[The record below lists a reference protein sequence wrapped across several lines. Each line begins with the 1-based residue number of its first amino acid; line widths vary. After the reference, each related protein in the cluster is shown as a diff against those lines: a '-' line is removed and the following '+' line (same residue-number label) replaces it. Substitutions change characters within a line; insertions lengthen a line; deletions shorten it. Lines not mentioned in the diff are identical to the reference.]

1 MERMDITLGEK
12 KQIIRDYFQAWLKP
26 NIEVIKSI
34 FDKNATYSECYGPI
48 YRNKKEIISWFEK
61 WNKQGK
67 VIAWPI
73 EKILI
78 NENTCIVEWHFKC
91 NYQKKI
97 SEFDGVSIIDFNDQN
112 KIISVKEYQSKCQH
126 YIANKTSSHYN

>member
-1 MERMDITLGEK
+1 MSK

-34 FDKNATYSECYGPI
+34 FDKNATYSEYYGPI

-91 NYQKKI
+91 NYQKKL
-97 SEFDGVSIIDFNDQN
+97 VNLTA
-112 KIISVKEYQSKCQH
+112 YQL
-126 YIANKTSSHYN
+126 

>member
-1 MERMDITLGEK
+1 MNK

-112 KIISVKEYQSKCQH
+112 KIILVKEYQSKSQH
-126 YIANKTSSHYN
+126 YYPYSK

>member
-1 MERMDITLGEK
+1 MSK

-48 YRNKKEIISWFEK
+48 YRNNKEIISWFEK

-112 KIISVKEYQSKCQH
+112 KIISAKEYQSKSQH
-126 YIANKTSSHYN
+126 YYPYSK

>member
-1 MERMDITLGEK
+1 MSK

-48 YRNKKEIISWFEK
+48 YRNKDEIISWFK
-61 WNKQGK
+61 NWNKQGK
-67 VIAWPI
+67 VVVWPI

-112 KIISVKEYQSKCQH
+112 KIISVKEYQSKSQH
-126 YIANKTSSHYN
+126 YYPYSK

>member
-1 MERMDITLGEK
+1 MSK

-26 NIEVIKSI
+26 NIEVIKFI

-112 KIISVKEYQSKCQH
+112 KIISVKEYQSKSQH
-126 YIANKTSSHYN
+126 YYPYSK

>member
-1 MERMDITLGEK
+1 MRK

-78 NENTCIVEWHFKC
+78 NENTCIVKWHFKC

-112 KIISVKEYQSKCQH
+112 KIISVKEYQSKSQH
-126 YIANKTSSHYN
+126 YYPYSK

>member
-1 MERMDITLGEK
+1 MRK

-112 KIISVKEYQSKCQH
+112 KIISVKEYQSKSQH
-126 YIANKTSSHYN
+126 YYPYSK

>member
-1 MERMDITLGEK
+1 MSK

-97 SEFDGVSIIDFNDQN
+97 SEIYGISIIDFNDQN
-112 KIISVKEYQSKCQH
+112 KIISVKEYQSKSQH
-126 YIANKTSSHYN
+126 YYPYSK

>member
-1 MERMDITLGEK
+1 MSK

-73 EKILI
+73 AKILS
-78 NENTCIVEWHFKC
+78 NENTCIVVWHFKY

-112 KIISVKEYQSKCQH
+112 KIILVKEYQSKSQH
-126 YIANKTSSHYN
+126 YYPYSK

>member
-1 MERMDITLGEK
+1 MDKE
-12 KQIIRDYFQAWLKP
+12 QIIRNYFRAWLSP
-26 NIEVIKSI
+26 NLEVVQNI
-34 FDKNATYSECYGPI
+34 FDENAIYSECYGPV

-112 KIISVKEYQSKCQH
+112 KIISVKEYQSKSQH
-126 YIANKTSSHYN
+126 YYPYSK

>member
-1 MERMDITLGEK
+1 MSK

-34 FDKNATYSECYGPI
+34 FDKNATYSECYRPI

-91 NYQKKI
+91 NY
-97 SEFDGVSIIDFNDQN
+97 
-112 KIISVKEYQSKCQH
+112 
-126 YIANKTSSHYN
+126 

>member
-1 MERMDITLGEK
+1 MSK

-91 NYQKKI
+91 NYRKKL
-97 SEFDGVSIIDFNDQN
+97 VNLTA
-112 KIISVKEYQSKCQH
+112 YQL
-126 YIANKTSSHYN
+126 

>member
-1 MERMDITLGEK
+1 MSK

-67 VIAWPI
+67 VIAWSI

-112 KIISVKEYQSKCQH
+112 KIISVKEYQSKSQH
-126 YIANKTSSHYN
+126 YYPYSK

>member
-1 MERMDITLGEK
+1 MSK

-67 VIAWPI
+67 GIAWPI

-78 NENTCIVEWHFKC
+78 NENTCIVECHFKC

-112 KIISVKEYQSKCQH
+112 KIISVKEYQSKSQH
-126 YIANKTSSHYN
+126 YYPYSK

>member
-1 MERMDITLGEK
+1 MSK

-97 SEFDGVSIIDFNDQN
+97 SEFDGVSVIDFNDQN
-112 KIISVKEYQSKCQH
+112 KIISVKEYQSKSQH
-126 YIANKTSSHYN
+126 YYPYSK

>member
-1 MERMDITLGEK
+1 MSK

-97 SEFDGVSIIDFNDQN
+97 SKFDGVSIIDFNDQN
-112 KIISVKEYQSKCQH
+112 KIISVKEYQSKSQH
-126 YIANKTSSHYN
+126 YYPYSK

>member
-1 MERMDITLGEK
+1 MSK
-12 KQIIRDYFQAWLKP
+12 KRIIRDYFQAWLKP

-112 KIISVKEYQSKCQH
+112 KIISAKEYQFKSQH
-126 YIANKTSSHYN
+126 YYPYSK

>member
-1 MERMDITLGEK
+1 MSK
-12 KQIIRDYFQAWLKP
+12 KQIIIDYFQAWLKP

-112 KIISVKEYQSKCQH
+112 KIISVKEYQSKSQH
-126 YIANKTSSHYN
+126 YYPYSK

>member
-1 MERMDITLGEK
+1 MSK
-12 KQIIRDYFQAWLKP
+12 KQIIRDYFQAWLRP

-34 FDKNATYSECYGPI
+34 FDKSATYSECYGPI

-112 KIISVKEYQSKCQH
+112 KIISAKEYQSKSQH
-126 YIANKTSSHYN
+126 YYPYSK

>member
-1 MERMDITLGEK
+1 MSK
-12 KQIIRDYFQAWLKP
+12 KQIIRDYFQSWLKP

-34 FDKNATYSECYGPI
+34 FDENATYSECYGPI

-112 KIISVKEYQSKCQH
+112 KIISVKEYQSKSQH
-126 YIANKTSSHYN
+126 YYPYSK

>member
-1 MERMDITLGEK
+1 MRK

-126 YIANKTSSHYN
+126 YYPYSK

>member
-1 MERMDITLGEK
+1 MSK

-112 KIISVKEYQSKCQH
+112 KIISVKQYQSKSQH
-126 YIANKTSSHYN
+126 YYPYSK

>member
-1 MERMDITLGEK
+1 MSK
-12 KQIIRDYFQAWLKP
+12 KQIIRDYFQSWLKP

-34 FDKNATYSECYGPI
+34 FDKNATYSECYRPI

-112 KIISVKEYQSKCQH
+112 KIISAKEYQSKSQH
-126 YIANKTSSHYN
+126 YYPYSK

>member
-1 MERMDITLGEK
+1 MRK

-34 FDKNATYSECYGPI
+34 FDKNATYSEYYGPI

-126 YIANKTSSHYN
+126 YYPYSK

>member
-1 MERMDITLGEK
+1 MSK

-34 FDKNATYSECYGPI
+34 FDKNATYSEYYGPI

-126 YIANKTSSHYN
+126 YYPYSK

>member
-1 MERMDITLGEK
+1 MSK

-34 FDKNATYSECYGPI
+34 FDKNATYSESYGPI
-48 YRNKKEIISWFEK
+48 YRNKDEIISWFK
-61 WNKQGK
+61 NWNKQGK

-73 EKILI
+73 KRILI
-78 NENTCIVEWHFKC
+78 KSNTCIVEWHFKC

-112 KIISVKEYQSKCQH
+112 KIISVKEYQSKSQH
-126 YIANKTSSHYN
+126 YYPYSK

>member
-1 MERMDITLGEK
+1 MSK

-34 FDKNATYSECYGPI
+34 FDKNVTYSECYGPI
-48 YRNKKEIISWFEK
+48 YRNKREIISWFEK

-67 VIAWPI
+67 AIAWPI

-91 NYQKKI
+91 NYHKKI

-112 KIISVKEYQSKCQH
+112 KIISLKEYQSKSQH
-126 YIANKTSSHYN
+126 YYPYSK

>member
-1 MERMDITLGEK
+1 MNK

-112 KIISVKEYQSKCQH
+112 KIISVKEYQSKSQH
-126 YIANKTSSHYN
+126 YYPYSK

>member
-1 MERMDITLGEK
+1 MSK

-112 KIISVKEYQSKCQH
+112 KIILVKEYQSKSQH
-126 YIANKTSSHYN
+126 YYPYSK

>member
-1 MERMDITLGEK
+1 MSK

-97 SEFDGVSIIDFNDQN
+97 SEFDGISIIDFNDQN
-112 KIISVKEYQSKCQH
+112 KIISVKEYQSKSQH
-126 YIANKTSSHYN
+126 YYPYSK

>member
-1 MERMDITLGEK
+1 MSK

-48 YRNKKEIISWFEK
+48 YRNKKEIISWFKK

-112 KIISVKEYQSKCQH
+112 KIISVKEYQSKSQH
-126 YIANKTSSHYN
+126 YYPYSK

>member
-1 MERMDITLGEK
+1 MSK

-112 KIISVKEYQSKCQH
+112 KIISVKEYQSKSQH
-126 YIANKTSSHYN
+126 YYPYSK

>member
-1 MERMDITLGEK
+1 MSK

-34 FDKNATYSECYGPI
+34 FDKNATYSECYGHI

-112 KIISVKEYQSKCQH
+112 KIISVKEYQSKSQH
-126 YIANKTSSHYN
+126 YYPYSK

>member
-1 MERMDITLGEK
+1 VSK
-12 KQIIRDYFQAWLKP
+12 KQIIRDYFQSWLKP

-34 FDKNATYSECYGPI
+34 FDENATYSECYGPI
-48 YRNKKEIISWFEK
+48 YRNKKEIIYWFEK

-97 SEFDGVSIIDFNDQN
+97 SEFYGISIIDFNDQN
-112 KIISVKEYQSKCQH
+112 KIISVKEYQSKSQH
-126 YIANKTSSHYN
+126 YYPYSK

>member
-1 MERMDITLGEK
+1 MDITLGEK
-12 KQIIRDYFQAWLKP
+12 KQIIRNYFQAWLKP

-112 KIISVKEYQSKCQH
+112 KIISVKEYQSKSQH
-126 YIANKTSSHYN
+126 YYPYSK